1 MWVVAKI
8 KNNQEKI
15 FLNDLK
21 NLKHNFEFYYPK
33 MEINKNNQKQQF
45 KNVLGNYVFCYS
57 KNFKIKNF
65 QLSLKFCKGLQHFIF
80 GNDKDSIEIGK
91 FINFCKKNENN
102 KGFIA
107 NNFFF
112 KLINDKTKIISGPL
126 KNIFL
131 DIHKVYNNK
140 IFARSGIFKIT
151 INKNSD
157 SVCYPL

>member
-65 QLSLKFCKGLQHFIF
+65 QLSIKFCKSLQH
-80 GNDKDSIEIGK
+80 
-91 FINFCKKNENN
+91 
-102 KGFIA
+102 
-107 NNFFF
+107 FFF